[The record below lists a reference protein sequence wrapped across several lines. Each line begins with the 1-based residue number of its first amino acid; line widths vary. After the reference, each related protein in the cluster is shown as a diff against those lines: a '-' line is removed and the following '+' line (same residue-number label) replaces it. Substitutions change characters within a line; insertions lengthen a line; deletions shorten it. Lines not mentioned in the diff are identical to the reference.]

1 MSTFTDPTAAA
12 QEHCEVMANHAPDL
26 AEQYQSLA
34 TLLQKKLYHQ
44 LTVAVLEFVSSP
56 DQTLRTTPD
65 GTSSYLALYDRVV
78 LSVDKKL
85 NQLTLARI
93 ASAVADAT
101 ALSADGDS
109 DSASARTV
117 LENLLADKRE
127 RLGPS
132 AALYVE
138 SKLALLGLG
147 LLSRGAPGVDGPK
160 HLASTKE
167 LLRKNEKVLA
177 EQAVG
182 GGGAGGGGDAQSDIA
197 VVLSAHYECAMVY
210 RKAVGPPEAYYRE
223 AVQYLHYA
231 PLDALPADERL
242 ALATDL
248 SMAAL
253 TGDGVY
259 NFGEVVQHPILQ
271 CLVGTANAWLVE
283 LMEASAAG
291 DVAAFKAVSTRH
303 AAEIAAQPALTGRAQ
318 MVQEKITLLAMVH
331 MIFERPS
338 SERTLRL
345 ADIARRIEM
354 AEDQVELVVM
364 RALSLGLI
372 RGSMD
377 QVDGTVEVTWVM
389 PRVLDAAQLSDL
401 AGRFGEWAV
410 KVSQTKD
417 YMSEQAFVA

>member
-12 QEHCEVMANHAPDL
+12 QEHCEAMANQAPDL
-26 AEQYQSLA
+26 AEQYQSIA
-34 TLLQKKLYHQ
+34 SLLQRKLYHQ
-44 LTVAVLEFVSSP
+44 LTVAVLEFVSAP
-56 DQTLRTTPD
+56 DRTLRTTPD

-78 LSVDKKL
+78 LSVDKRL

-101 ALSADGDS
+101 APADGD
-109 DSASARTV
+109 AARAV
-117 LENLLADKRE
+117 LVDLLAAKRD

-147 LLSRGAPGVDGPK
+147 LLRRGAPSVDGPK
-160 HLASTKE
+160 HLAATKE
-167 LLRKNEKVLA
+167 LFN
-177 EQAVG
+177 
-182 GGGAGGGGDAQSDIA
+182 IA
-197 VVLSAHYECAMVY
+197 VVHSAHYECAMVY

-223 AVQYLHYA
+223 AVQYLHYT
-231 PLDALPADERL
+231 PLDALPADEQL

-259 NFGEVVQHPILQ
+259 NFGEVVQHPLLR
-271 CLVGTANAWLVE
+271 CLVGTAHAWLVE

-291 DVAAFKAVSTRH
+291 DVAAFKAVSTKH

-338 SERTLRL
+338 SERTLRF

-410 KVSQTKD
+410 KVSQTKE

>member
-26 AEQYQSLA
+26 AEQYQSIA

-44 LTVAVLEFVSSP
+44 LTVAVLEFVSAP
-56 DQTLRTTPD
+56 DRTLRTTPD
-65 GTSSYLALYDRVV
+65 GSSSYLALYDKVV
-78 LSVDKKL
+78 LSVDKRL

-101 ALSADGDS
+101 APTDGD
-109 DSASARTV
+109 SARTV

-138 SKLALLGLG
+138 SKLALLGLT
-147 LLSRGAPGVDGPK
+147 LLQRSAPNVDGPK
-160 HLASTKE
+160 HLAFTKE
-167 LLRKNEKVLA
+167 LLRKNEKILT

-182 GGGAGGGGDAQSDIA
+182 GAGDAESDVA
-197 VVLSAHYECAMVY
+197 VVHSAHYECAMVY

-223 AVQYLHYA
+223 AIQYLHYT
-231 PLDALPADERL
+231 PLDALPAEERL
-242 ALATDL
+242 AMATDL

-291 DVAAFKAVSTRH
+291 DVAAFKAVSTKH

-338 SERTLRL
+338 SERTLRF
-345 ADIARRIEM
+345 ADIAQRIEM
-354 AEDQVELVVM
+354 AEEQVELVIM

>member
-26 AEQYQSLA
+26 ADQYQSIA
-34 TLLQKKLYHQ
+34 TLLQNKLYHQ
-44 LTVAVLEFVSSP
+44 LTVTVLEFVSSP
-56 DQTLRTTPD
+56 DKTLRSTPD
-65 GTSSYLALYDRVV
+65 GTSSYLALYDKVV

-101 ALSADGDS
+101 APTDGD
-109 DSASARTV
+109 SARTV

-138 SKLALLGLG
+138 SKLALLGLT
-147 LLSRGAPGVDGPK
+147 LLQRSAPNVDGPK
-160 HLASTKE
+160 HLAFTKE

-182 GGGAGGGGDAQSDIA
+182 GAGGAGDAASDVA
-197 VVLSAHYECAMVY
+197 VVHSAHYECAMVY

-223 AVQYLHYA
+223 AIQYLHYT
-231 PLDALPADERL
+231 PLDALPAEEQL

-271 CLVGTANAWLVE
+271 CLVGTPNAWLVE

-291 DVAAFKAVSTRH
+291 DVAAFKAVSTKH

-338 SERTLRL
+338 SERTLRF
-345 ADIARRIEM
+345 ADIAQRIEM
-354 AEDQVELVVM
+354 AEDQVELVIM

>member
-12 QEHCEVMANHAPDL
+12 QEHCEVMANHVPDL

-56 DQTLRTTPD
+56 DQTLRTAPD

-101 ALSADGDS
+101 APTDGD
-109 DSASARTV
+109 SARTV

-182 GGGAGGGGDAQSDIA
+182 GGGGAGGGGGDAQSDIA

-242 ALATDL
+242 
-248 SMAAL
+248 
-253 TGDGVY
+253 
-259 NFGEVVQHPILQ
+259 
-271 CLVGTANAWLVE
+271 
-283 LMEASAAG
+283 
-291 DVAAFKAVSTRH
+291 VAR
-303 AAEIAAQPALTGRAQ
+303 
-318 MVQEKITLLAMVH
+318 
-331 MIFERPS
+331 
-338 SERTLRL
+338 
-345 ADIARRIEM
+345 
-354 AEDQVELVVM
+354 VM
-364 RALSLGLI
+364 Y
-372 RGSMD
+372 
-377 QVDGTVEVTWVM
+377 
-389 PRVLDAAQLSDL
+389 SD
-401 AGRFGEWAV
+401 
-410 KVSQTKD
+410 T
-417 YMSEQAFVA
+417 

>member
-12 QEHCEVMANHAPDL
+12 QEHCEVMANHVPDL
-26 AEQYQSLA
+26 MEQYRFLA

-65 GTSSYLALYDRVV
+65 GTSSYLALYDQVV

-101 ALSADGDS
+101 ALLESAGGGDS
-109 DSASARTV
+109 DSARTV

-182 GGGAGGGGDAQSDIA
+182 AGGDAESDIA

-223 AVQYLHYA
+223 AVQYLHYT

-345 ADIARRIEM
+345 ADIALRIEM

>member
-101 ALSADGDS
+101 APTDGD
-109 DSASARTV
+109 SARTV

-138 SKLALLGLG
+138 AKLALLGLG

-182 GGGAGGGGDAQSDIA
+182 GGGAGGGGGGDAQSDIA

-345 ADIARRIEM
+345 ADIALRIEM

-377 QVDGTVEVTWVM
+377 QVDGIVEVTWVM

>member
-101 ALSADGDS
+101 APTDGD
-109 DSASARTV
+109 SARTV
-117 LENLLADKRE
+117 LENLLADKRD

-182 GGGAGGGGDAQSDIA
+182 GGGAGGGGGDAQSDIA

>member
-1 MSTFTDPTAAA
+1 MSAFTDPTAAA
-12 QEHCEVMANHAPDL
+12 QEHCEAMAGHAPDL
-26 AEQYQSLA
+26 AEQYRSMA
-34 TLLQKKLYHQ
+34 ALLQKKLYHQ
-44 LTVAVLEFVSSP
+44 LTVAVLEFVSAP
-56 DQTLRTTPD
+56 DRTLRTTPD
-65 GTSSYLALYDRVV
+65 GASSYLALYDKVV
-78 LSVDKKL
+78 LSVDKRL

-93 ASAVADAT
+93 AAAVADAT
-101 ALSADGDS
+101 APTDGD
-109 DSASARTV
+109 SARTV
-117 LENLLADKRE
+117 LENLLADKRD

-138 SKLALLGLG
+138 SKLALLGLA
-147 LLSRGAPGVDGPK
+147 LLQRNAPNVDGPK
-160 HLASTKE
+160 HLAFTEE

-177 EQAVG
+177 EQAGG
-182 GGGAGGGGDAQSDIA
+182 GGGAAAGGGDAAASDAA
-197 VVLSAHYECAMVY
+197 VVHSAHYECAMVY

-223 AVQYLHYA
+223 AVQYLHYT
-231 PLDALPADERL
+231 PLDALPDGERL

-259 NFGEVVQHPILQ
+259 NFGEVVQHPILR
-271 CLVGTANAWLVE
+271 CLVGTPNAWLVE

-291 DVAAFKAVSTRH
+291 DVAAFRAVSTRH

-338 SERTLRL
+338 SERTLRF
-345 ADIARRIEM
+345 ADIAGRIEM

>member
-101 ALSADGDS
+101 APTDGD
-109 DSASARTV
+109 SARTV

-182 GGGAGGGGDAQSDIA
+182 GGGAGGGGGGDAQSDIA

-345 ADIARRIEM
+345 ADIALRIEM

-377 QVDGTVEVTWVM
+377 QVDGIVEVTWVM

>member
-12 QEHCEVMANHAPDL
+12 QEHCEVMANHVPDL
-26 AEQYQSLA
+26 AEQYQSMA
-34 TLLQKKLYHQ
+34 ALLQKKLYHQ
-44 LTVAVLEFVSSP
+44 LTVTVLEFVSSP
-56 DQTLRTTPD
+56 DQTLRSTPD
-65 GTSSYLALYDRVV
+65 GTSSYLALYDKVV
-78 LSVDKKL
+78 LSVDKRL

-101 ALSADGDS
+101 APTDGD
-109 DSASARTV
+109 SARTV

-138 SKLALLGLG
+138 SKLALLGLA
-147 LLSRGAPGVDGPK
+147 LLQRGAPSVDGPK
-160 HLASTKE
+160 HLAFTKE
-167 LLRKNEKVLA
+167 LLRKNEKILT

-182 GGGAGGGGDAQSDIA
+182 GGASGDAAASDGA
-197 VVLSAHYECAMVY
+197 VVHSAHYECAMVY

-223 AVQYLHYA
+223 AIQYLHYT
-231 PLDALPADERL
+231 PLDALPADEQL

-271 CLVGTANAWLVE
+271 CLVGTPNAWLVE

-291 DVAAFKAVSTRH
+291 DVAAFKAVSTKH

-338 SERTLRL
+338 SERTLRF
-345 ADIARRIEM
+345 ADIAQRIEM
-354 AEDQVELVVM
+354 AEEQVELVIM
-364 RALSLGLI
+364 RDLSLGLI

>member
-26 AEQYQSLA
+26 AEQYQSIA

-44 LTVAVLEFVSSP
+44 LTVTVLEFVSSP
-56 DQTLRTTPD
+56 DRTLRSTPD
-65 GTSSYLALYDRVV
+65 GTSSYLALYDKVV
-78 LSVDKKL
+78 LSVDKRL

-101 ALSADGDS
+101 APTDGD
-109 DSASARTV
+109 SARTV

-138 SKLALLGLG
+138 SKLALLGLT
-147 LLSRGAPGVDGPK
+147 LLQRSAPNVDGPK
-160 HLASTKE
+160 HLAFTKE
-167 LLRKNEKVLA
+167 LLRKNEKILT

-182 GGGAGGGGDAQSDIA
+182 GAGGTGDAAASDGA
-197 VVLSAHYECAMVY
+197 VVHSAHYECAMVY

-223 AVQYLHYA
+223 AIQYLHYT
-231 PLDALPADERL
+231 PLEALPAEEQL

-271 CLVGTANAWLVE
+271 CLVGTPNAWLVE

-291 DVAAFKAVSTRH
+291 DVAAFKAVSTKH

-338 SERTLRL
+338 SERTLRF
-345 ADIARRIEM
+345 ADIAQRIEM
-354 AEDQVELVVM
+354 AEDQVELVIM

>member
-1 MSTFTDPTAAA
+1 
-12 QEHCEVMANHAPDL
+12 
-26 AEQYQSLA
+26 
-34 TLLQKKLYHQ
+34 
-44 LTVAVLEFVSSP
+44 
-56 DQTLRTTPD
+56 
-65 GTSSYLALYDRVV
+65 
-78 LSVDKKL
+78 
-85 NQLTLARI
+85 
-93 ASAVADAT
+93 
-101 ALSADGDS
+101 
-109 DSASARTV
+109 
-117 LENLLADKRE
+117 
-127 RLGPS
+127 
-132 AALYVE
+132 
-138 SKLALLGLG
+138 
-147 LLSRGAPGVDGPK
+147 
-160 HLASTKE
+160 
-167 LLRKNEKVLA
+167 
-177 EQAVG
+177 
-182 GGGAGGGGDAQSDIA
+182 
-197 VVLSAHYECAMVY
+197 MVY

-223 AVQYLHYA
+223 AIQYLHYT
-231 PLDALPADERL
+231 PLDALPAEEQL

-271 CLVGTANAWLVE
+271 CLVGTPNAWLVE

-291 DVAAFKAVSTRH
+291 DVAAFKAVSTKH

-338 SERTLRL
+338 SERTLRF
-345 ADIARRIEM
+345 ADIAQRIEM
-354 AEDQVELVVM
+354 AEDQVELVIM

>member
-101 ALSADGDS
+101 APTDGD
-109 DSASARTV
+109 SARTV

-177 EQAVG
+177 EQAVGG

-345 ADIARRIEM
+345 ADIALRIEM